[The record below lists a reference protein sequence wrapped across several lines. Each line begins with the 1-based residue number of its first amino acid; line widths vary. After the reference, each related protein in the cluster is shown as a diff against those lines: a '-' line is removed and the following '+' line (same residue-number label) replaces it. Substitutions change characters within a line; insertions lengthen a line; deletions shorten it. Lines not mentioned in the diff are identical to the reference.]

1 MIRLS
6 ATTLRL
12 LATLTCFRILNFEVQ
27 KQFKMQNRTKNWT
40 ASQIPPRNNGLALIT
55 GSTEGI
61 GYEDALALSSAGW
74 TVIMTGRNAQKGVES
89 IAKIH
94 QTNPKAKVS
103 FEKIDLA
110 ELSSIKALASRMIS
124 KGHAIDLL
132 INNAGV
138 MTPPKR
144 LETAD
149 GFELQFGTN
158 HIGHFALTAQLLPL
172 LRKSPAARV
181 VTVSSIANRE
191 GIINFDDL
199 QSKSSYAPGK
209 AYSQS
214 KLANLMFA
222 LELQRQSEMHG
233 WGITSIASHP
243 GVSRTNLLISGAGR
257 WSLAGMTRTLLPF
270 LFQPTAQGALP
281 TLYAAT
287 SPEAKG
293 GLYYGPKKMM
303 ETRGYPAIAKI
314 PAQAEDVNIAARLWE
329 ISQELAKVEF

>member
-1 MIRLS
+1 
-6 ATTLRL
+6 
-12 LATLTCFRILNFEVQ
+12 
-27 KQFKMQNRTKNWT
+27 MQNETKNWT
-40 ASQIPPRNNGLALIT
+40 ASQIPQRNSGLAVIT

-61 GYEDALALSSAGW
+61 GYEDALALSSSGW
-74 TVIMTGRNAQKGVES
+74 SVIMMGRNAQKGAES

-94 QTNPKAKVS
+94 QINRKEKVS

-110 ELSSIKALASRMIS
+110 DLSSIKAFASRMTS
-124 KGHAIDLL
+124 KGQAIDLL

-172 LRKSPAARV
+172 LRKSPGARV

-199 QSKSSYAPGK
+199 QSKFSYAPGK

-222 LELQRQSEMHG
+222 LELQRQSEKHG
-233 WGITSIASHP
+233 WGVMSIAAHP
-243 GVSRTNLLISGAGR
+243 GVSRTNLLITGAGR
-257 WSLAGMTRTLLPF
+257 WSAAGIARTFLPF
-270 LFQPTAQGALP
+270 LFQPSAQGALP

-293 GLYYGPKKMM
+293 GLYYGPNKMI
-303 ETRGYPAIAKI
+303 ETRGFPSIAKV
-314 PAQAEDVNIAARLWE
+314 PTQAEDVNVSLKLWE

>member
-1 MIRLS
+1 M
-6 ATTLRL
+6 
-12 LATLTCFRILNFEVQ
+12 
-27 KQFKMQNRTKNWT
+27 KNWT
-40 ASQIPPRNNGLALIT
+40 TINIPQRNDGLAVIT
-55 GSTEGI
+55 GSTEGV
-61 GYEDALALSSAGW
+61 GFEDALALSSAGW
-74 TVIMTGRNAQKGVES
+74 NVIMMGRNAEKGTES

-94 QTNPKAKVS
+94 KINPKAKVI

-110 ELSSIKALASRMIS
+110 DLSSIKSFALRMASR
-124 KGHAIDLL
+124 GQAINLL

-172 LRKSPAARV
+172 LRKSPVARV

-209 AYSQS
+209 AYSQA

-222 LELQRQSEMHG
+222 LELQRQSEKHG
-233 WGITSIASHP
+233 WGIVSMAAHP
-243 GVSRTNLLISGAGR
+243 GVSRTNLLITGAGR
-257 WSLAGMTRTLLPF
+257 WSAAGMARTFLPF
-270 LFQPTAQGALP
+270 LFQPQAQGALP
-281 TLYAAT
+281 TLFAAT

-293 GLYYGPKKMM
+293 GSYYGPDKMG
-303 ETRGYPAIAKI
+303 ETRGFPIIAKI
-314 PAQAEDVNIAARLWE
+314 PSQAEDLNVAAKLWE
-329 ISQELAKVEF
+329 ISQKLAKVKF

>member
-1 MIRLS
+1 
-6 ATTLRL
+6 
-12 LATLTCFRILNFEVQ
+12 
-27 KQFKMQNRTKNWT
+27 MQNGTKNWT
-40 ASQIPPRNNGLALIT
+40 AADIPQRNGGLAIIT

-61 GYEDALALSSAGW
+61 GYEDALALSSSGW
-74 TVIMTGRNAQKGVES
+74 KVIMMGRNTQKGNES

-94 QTNPKAKVS
+94 QTNPNAQVS

-110 ELSSIKALASRMIS
+110 DLSSIKAFASKMTS
-124 KGHAIDLL
+124 AGQAIDLL
-132 INNAGV
+132 INNAGI

-158 HIGHFALTAQLLPL
+158 HLGHFALTAQLLPL
-172 LRKSPAARV
+172 LRKSSDARV

-199 QSKSSYAPGK
+199 QAKSSYAPGK
-209 AYSQS
+209 AYSQA

-222 LELQRQSEMHG
+222 LELQRQSEKHG
-233 WGITSIASHP
+233 WGILSTAAHP
-243 GVSRTNLLISGAGR
+243 GVSRTNLLITGAGR
-257 WSLAGMTRTLLPF
+257 WSAAGMARTFLPF
-270 LFQPTAQGALP
+270 LFQPSAQGALP

-293 GLYYGPKKMM
+293 GVYYGPNKMI
-303 ETRGYPAIAKI
+303 ETRGFPSVAKI
-314 PAQAEDVNIAARLWE
+314 PSQAKDLKVSLKLWAL
-329 ISQELAKVEF
+329 SQELTKVEF

>member
-1 MIRLS
+1 
-6 ATTLRL
+6 
-12 LATLTCFRILNFEVQ
+12 
-27 KQFKMQNRTKNWT
+27 MQNEIKNWT
-40 ASQIPPRNNGLALIT
+40 AANIPQRNNGLAVIT
-55 GSTEGI
+55 GSTEGV

-74 TVIMTGRNAQKGVES
+74 SVVMMGRNAQKGAEAV
-89 IAKIH
+89 ARIH
-94 QTNPKAKVS
+94 DINARAQVS

-110 ELSSIKALASRMIS
+110 DLSSIKSFASKMIS
-124 KGHAIDLL
+124 KGQAIDLL

-172 LRKSPAARV
+172 LRKSQGARV

-191 GIINFDDL
+191 GAINFDDL
-199 QSKSSYAPGK
+199 QSESSYVPGK
-209 AYSQS
+209 AYSQA

-222 LELQRQSEMHG
+222 LELQRQSEKHG
-233 WGITSIASHP
+233 WGITSMAAHP
-243 GVSRTNLLISGAGR
+243 GVSRTNLLITGSGR
-257 WSLAGMTRTLLPF
+257 WSAAGIARTFLPF

-293 GLYYGPKKMM
+293 GVYYGPNKMS
-303 ETRGYPAIAKI
+303 ETRGLPAIAKI
-314 PAQAEDVNIAARLWE
+314 PAQALDENVSLKLWE
-329 ISQELAKVEF
+329 VSKALAKVEF

>member
-1 MIRLS
+1 
-6 ATTLRL
+6 
-12 LATLTCFRILNFEVQ
+12 
-27 KQFKMQNRTKNWT
+27 MQNRTKNWT
-40 ASQIPPRNNGLALIT
+40 TAQIPLRNNGLALIT

-74 TVIMTGRNAQKGVES
+74 RVIIMGRNAQKGAES

-94 QTNPKAKVS
+94 QINPKAKVS

-110 ELSSIKALASRMIS
+110 DLSSIKAFASGMIL

-132 INNAGV
+132 INNAGI

-172 LRKSPAARV
+172 LCKSPGARV
-181 VTVSSIANRE
+181 VTVSSLANLE
-191 GIINFDDL
+191 GVINFDDL
-199 QSKSSYAPGK
+199 QSTSSYNPMK

-222 LELQRQSEMHG
+222 LELQRQSEKRD
-233 WGITSIASHP
+233 WGIMSIAAHP
-243 GVSRTNLLISGAGR
+243 GISRTNLLITGAGR
-257 WSLAGMTRTLLPF
+257 WSVAGMMRTLLPF
-270 LFQPTAQGALP
+270 LFQPPAQGALP

-287 SPEAKG
+287 SPDAKG
-293 GLYYGPKKMM
+293 GAYYGPNKMG
-303 ETRGYPAIAKI
+303 EVRGFPSIAKI
-314 PAQAEDVNIAARLWE
+314 PTQAKDINIAAKLWE
-329 ISQELAKVEF
+329 VSQALAKVEF

>member
-1 MIRLS
+1 
-6 ATTLRL
+6 
-12 LATLTCFRILNFEVQ
+12 
-27 KQFKMQNRTKNWT
+27 MQNGTKNWT
-40 ASQIPPRNNGLALIT
+40 ASQIPQRNSGLAVIT

-61 GYEDALALSSAGW
+61 GYEDALALSSSGW
-74 TVIMTGRNAQKGVES
+74 SVIMMGRNAQKGAES

-94 QTNPKAKVS
+94 QINRSAKIS

-110 ELSSIKALASRMIS
+110 DLSSIEAFASRMIS
-124 KGHAIDLL
+124 KGQAIDLL

-172 LRKSPAARV
+172 LCKSPGARV

-199 QSKSSYAPGK
+199 QSKSFYAPGK
-209 AYSQS
+209 AYSQA
-214 KLANLMFA
+214 KLANLMFS
-222 LELQRQSEMHG
+222 LELQRQSEKQG
-233 WGITSIASHP
+233 WGIVSIAAHP
-243 GVSRTNLLISGAGR
+243 GVSRTNLLITGAGR
-257 WSLAGMTRTLLPF
+257 WSAAGIARTFLPF
-270 LFQPTAQGALP
+270 LFQPSAKGALP

-287 SPEAKG
+287 SPDAKG
-293 GLYYGPKKMM
+293 GLYYGPNKMM
-303 ETRGYPAIAKI
+303 ETRGFPAIARI
-314 PAQAEDVNIAARLWE
+314 PVQAEDVNVSLRLWE
-329 ISQELAKVEF
+329 VSQELAKVEF

>member
-1 MIRLS
+1 
-6 ATTLRL
+6 
-12 LATLTCFRILNFEVQ
+12 
-27 KQFKMQNRTKNWT
+27 MQNEIKNWKT
-40 ASQIPPRNNGLALIT
+40 SDIPQRNSGLAVIT
-55 GSTEGI
+55 GSTEGV
-61 GYEDALALSSAGW
+61 GYEDALALSSSGW
-74 TVIMTGRNAQKGVES
+74 NVVMMGRDAQKGAES

-94 QTNPKAKVS
+94 QINPKAKVS

-110 ELSSIKALASRMIS
+110 DLSSIKAFASRMNS
-124 KGHAIDLL
+124 KGQAINLL

-172 LRKSPAARV
+172 LQKSPGARV
-181 VTVSSIANRE
+181 VTVSSVANRA
-191 GIINFDDL
+191 GAINFDDL
-199 QSKSSYAPGK
+199 QSKSSYNPMK

-222 LELQRQSEMHG
+222 LELQRQSEKHG
-233 WGITSIASHP
+233 WGITSMAAHP
-243 GVSRTNLLISGAGR
+243 GVSRTKLLITGAGR
-257 WSLAGMTRTLLPF
+257 WSGPGIMRTFLPF
-270 LFQPTAQGALP
+270 LFQPPAQGALP

-287 SPEAKG
+287 SPDAKG
-293 GLYYGPKKMM
+293 GVYYGPNKMG
-303 ETRGYPAIAKI
+303 ETRGFPSIAKI
-314 PAQAEDVNIAARLWE
+314 PTQAKDLKAAVKLWE

>member
-1 MIRLS
+1 MEKW
-6 ATTLRL
+6 TTS
-12 LATLTCFRILNFEVQ
+12 N
-27 KQFKMQNRTKNWT
+27 
-40 ASQIPPRNNGLALIT
+40 IPQRNEGLAVIT

-61 GYEDALALSSAGW
+61 GFEDALALSSAGW
-74 TVIMTGRNAQKGVES
+74 NVIMMGRNPQKGAES

-94 QTNPKAKVS
+94 QINPKAKVS

-110 ELSSIKALASRMIS
+110 DLSSIKAFASKMIS
-124 KGHAIDLL
+124 KEQAVDLL

-172 LRKSPAARV
+172 LRKSPDARI

-209 AYSQS
+209 AYSQA

-222 LELQRQSEMHG
+222 LELQRQSEKHG
-233 WGITSIASHP
+233 WGIVSMAAHP
-243 GVSRTNLLISGAGR
+243 GVSRTNLLITGAGR
-257 WSLAGMTRTLLPF
+257 WSAAGMARTFLPL
-270 LFQPTAQGALP
+270 LFQPSAQGALP

-293 GLYYGPKKMM
+293 GMYYGPNKMI
-303 ETRGYPAIAKI
+303 ETRGFPSVAKI
-314 PAQAEDVNIAARLWE
+314 PAQAEDVNVSLRLWE